1 MIRPRVS
8 DFIESLQPIAS
19 EVSVEAARDLATH
32 FGGTRLY
39 VPRTWRPELDVNAI
53 GEAAAQKLCNMF
65 GPERIDI
72 PRMPYTA
79 EALKKFVDGM
89 RAQGQS
95 NGAIARAL
103 GLSWRSVTRLS
114 TTTSLLT
121 GKRRR
126 VPDDRQITIF
136 EMIERERS
144 QPG

>member
-1 MIRPRVS
+1 MIQPRVS

-53 GEAAAQKLCNMF
+53 GEVAAQKLCIMF

-72 PRMPYTA
+72 PRMPFTA
-79 EALKKFVDGM
+79 EALKKFVDEM

-95 NGAIARAL
+95 NGAIAREL
-103 GLSWRSVTRLS
+103 GLSWRTVTRLS
-114 TTTSLLT
+114 TTTSPLT

-126 VPDDRQITIF
+126 VLDDRQID
-136 EMIERERS
+136 IEELISNSRR
-144 QPG
+144 